1 MLMDHNK
8 KENRG
13 WWFLLLC
20 TLFGAIF
27 FGLLT
32 AVPYSFQK
40 NLIDSLAGDGNV
52 ESFTS
57 QVYAALSIAALPFMI
72 VSISGLVYLTVFRNQ
87 SISRINGLYSW
98 LNNFIRNR
106 WQEIIDLIQALV
118 PNTQERIP
126 FIILLLVIGFAA
138 FFRYA
143 YLWRPMGH
151 DETYTFMAFAS
162 RGLRVVITDYH
173 LPNNHVFHTILV
185 ALSYQLFGDSPAIIR
200 LTAFLAGILI
210 IPATY
215 LVGKIFY
222 GWKIG
227 LVAASILAALPVMI
241 DYSTTARGYT
251 IISLFALIIIGLAA
265 YVKDHRNLIAWFLL
279 VVISCL
285 GLYTN
290 PTMIYPVGMTFTW
303 LFLSGLIKDVNPTYG
318 RKFYLYLVFSIFW
331 IVILTGILYLPIILR
346 SGLQSIIGN
355 DVVEPLS
362 RSDFIESVLPRIK
375 NTWSEWNR
383 ALPPFLSMIAI
394 IGLVASFFLPK
405 LPRNRRIP
413 LILAAFLWITTAL
426 VVQRVAPWP
435 RIWLFLLPFFVIWI
449 AAGTIGLFNLLITK
463 LPKSEFLMRLL
474 LGILIV
480 TPLVAAL
487 VRTYPQYAEKLI
499 SKGEVEQVADFLI
512 DYLQEGDVVV
522 VTSPDTVILKYYLM
536 RNDIDKE
543 FTELVKGKEVNRSI
557 VVVNHAH
564 EQTLQYVLE
573 RRFFLDD
580 VQLDSAEEIY
590 RSRRFILYQLS
601 N

>member
-1 MLMDHNK
+1 MLMDHHK
-8 KENRG
+8 KAKRG

-20 TLFGAIF
+20 TLIGAIF
-27 FGLLT
+27 FGLLV
-32 AVPYSFQK
+32 AFPYSFQK
-40 NLIDSLAGDGNV
+40 NMIDSLAGDGVV

-57 QVYAALSIAALPFMI
+57 QVYTVLRIAALPFMI
-72 VSISGLVYLTVFRNQ
+72 ISISGLVYLIAFKNH
-87 SISRINGLYSW
+87 SIAKIQDIYSW
-98 LNNFIRNR
+98 LNKFIRKS
-106 WQEIIDLIQALV
+106 WQELVDLIQALV
-118 PNTQERIP
+118 PNSQERIP
-126 FIILLLVIGFAA
+126 FIILLIIIGFAI
-138 FFRYA
+138 FFRYP
-143 YLWRPMGH
+143 YMWKPMGH

-185 ALSYQLFGDSPAIIR
+185 NLFYHLFGDSPAVIR
-200 LTAFLAGILI
+200 LTAFIGGILI

-227 LVAASILAALPVMI
+227 LVAASVLAALPVMI
-241 DYSTTARGYT
+241 DYSSTARGYT
-251 IISLFALIIIGLAA
+251 VITLFALIIIALAA

-303 LFLSGLIKDVNPTYG
+303 LFLSGLIKDVNPKYS
-318 RKFYLYLVFSIFW
+318 KKYYIYLVLSIVW
-331 IVILTGILYLPIILR
+331 IVILTGILYLPIILS
-346 SGLQSIIGN
+346 SGLGSIIGN
-355 DVVEPLS
+355 DVVETLS
-362 RSDFIESVLPRIK
+362 WSEFTQSLLPRIK
-375 NTWSEWNR
+375 NTWNEWNR
-383 ALPPFLSMIAI
+383 ALPPFLSLIAI
-394 IGLVASFFLPK
+394 IGLAASFFLPK
-405 LPRNRRIP
+405 LPKNRRVP
-413 LILAAFLWITTAL
+413 LILAAVLWIATAL

-449 AAGTIGLFNLLITK
+449 AAGIIGLFDLLIKK
-463 LPKSEFLMRLL
+463 LPKSEYLMLLL

-480 TPLVAAL
+480 TPLVTAL
-487 VRTYPQYAEKLI
+487 VRTYPQYSEKLF
-499 SKGEVEQVADFLI
+499 SKGEVELVADFLS

-522 VTSPDTVILKYYLM
+522 VTSPDTVVLKYYLA
-536 RNDIDKE
+536 RNNIDKE
-543 FTELVKGKEVNRSI
+543 FTELVKGKDVNRSI
-557 VVVNHAH
+557 VVVNNAH
-564 EQTLQYVLE
+564 EQTLQFVLD
-573 RRFFLDD
+573 RRSFLDD

>member
-1 MLMDHNK
+1 MLMDHHK
-8 KENRG
+8 KAKRG

-20 TLFGAIF
+20 TLIGAIF
-27 FGLLT
+27 FCLLV
-32 AVPYSFQK
+32 AFPYSFQK
-40 NLIDSLAGDGNV
+40 NMIDSLAGDGVV

-57 QVYAALSIAALPFMI
+57 QVYTVLRIAALPFMI
-72 VSISGLVYLTVFRNQ
+72 ISISGLVYLIAFKNH
-87 SISRINGLYSW
+87 SIAKIQDIYSW
-98 LNNFIRNR
+98 LNKFIRKS
-106 WQEIIDLIQALV
+106 WQELVDLIQALV
-118 PNTQERIP
+118 PNSQERIP
-126 FIILLLVIGFAA
+126 FIILLVIIGFAI

-143 YLWRPMGH
+143 YMWKPMGH

-185 ALSYQLFGDSPAIIR
+185 NLFYHLFGDSPAVIR
-200 LTAFLAGILI
+200 LTAFIGGILI
-210 IPATY
+210 IPVTY

-227 LVAASILAALPVMI
+227 LVAASVLAALPVMI
-241 DYSTTARGYT
+241 DYSSTARGYT
-251 IISLFALIIIGLAA
+251 VITLFALIIIALAA

-303 LFLSGLIKDVNPTYG
+303 LFLSGLIKDVNPKYS
-318 RKFYLYLVFSIFW
+318 KKYYIYLVLSIVW
-331 IVILTGILYLPIILR
+331 IVILTGILYLPIILS
-346 SGLQSIIGN
+346 SGLGSIIGN
-355 DVVEPLS
+355 DVVETLS
-362 RSDFIESVLPRIK
+362 WSEFTQSLLPRIK
-375 NTWSEWNR
+375 NTWNEWNR
-383 ALPPFLSMIAI
+383 ALPPFLSLIAI
-394 IGLVASFFLPK
+394 IGLAASFFLPK
-405 LPRNRRIP
+405 LPKNRRVP
-413 LILAAFLWITTAL
+413 LILAAVLWIATAL

-449 AAGTIGLFNLLITK
+449 AAGIFGIFDLLIKK
-463 LPKSEFLMRLL
+463 LPKSEYLMLLL

-480 TPLVAAL
+480 TPLVTAL
-487 VRTYPQYAEKLI
+487 VRTYPQYSEKLF
-499 SKGEVEQVADFLI
+499 SKGEVELVADFLS

-522 VTSPDTVILKYYLM
+522 VTSPDTVVLKYYLA
-536 RNDIDKE
+536 RNNIDKE
-543 FTELVKGKEVNRSI
+543 FTELVKGKDVNRSI
-557 VVVNHAH
+557 VVVNNAH
-564 EQTLQYVLE
+564 EQTLQFVLD
-573 RRFFLDD
+573 RRSFLDD

>member
-1 MLMDHNK
+1 MDHHK
-8 KENRG
+8 KAKRG

-20 TLFGAIF
+20 TLIGAIF
-27 FGLLT
+27 FGLLV
-32 AVPYSFQK
+32 AFPYSFQK
-40 NLIDSLAGDGNV
+40 NMIDSLAGDGVV

-57 QVYAALSIAALPFMI
+57 QVYTVLRIAALPFMI
-72 VSISGLVYLTVFRNQ
+72 ISISGLVYLIAFKNH
-87 SISRINGLYSW
+87 SIAKIQDLYSW
-98 LNNFIRNR
+98 LNKFIRKS
-106 WQEIIDLIQALV
+106 WQELVDLIQALV
-118 PNTQERIP
+118 PNSQERIP
-126 FIILLLVIGFAA
+126 FIILLIIIGFAI

-143 YLWRPMGH
+143 YMWKPMGH

-185 ALSYQLFGDSPAIIR
+185 NLFYHLFGDSPAVIR
-200 LTAFLAGILI
+200 LTAFIGGILI

-227 LVAASILAALPVMI
+227 LVAASVLAALPVMI
-241 DYSTTARGYT
+241 DYSSTARGYT
-251 IISLFALIIIGLAA
+251 VITLFALIIIALAA

-303 LFLSGLIKDVNPTYG
+303 LFLSGLIKDVNPKYS
-318 RKFYLYLVFSIFW
+318 KKYYIYLVLSIVW
-331 IVILTGILYLPIILR
+331 IVILTGILYLPIILS
-346 SGLQSIIGN
+346 SGLGSIIGN
-355 DVVEPLS
+355 DVVETLS
-362 RSDFIESVLPRIK
+362 WSEFTQSLLPRIK
-375 NTWSEWNR
+375 NTWNEWNR
-383 ALPPFLSMIAI
+383 ALPPFLSLIAI
-394 IGLVASFFLPK
+394 IGLAASFFLPK
-405 LPRNRRIP
+405 LPKNRRVP
-413 LILAAFLWITTAL
+413 LILAAVLWIATAL

-449 AAGTIGLFNLLITK
+449 AAGIIGLFDLLIKK
-463 LPKSEFLMRLL
+463 LPKSEYLMLLL

-480 TPLVAAL
+480 TPLVTAL
-487 VRTYPQYAEKLI
+487 VRTYPQYSEKLF
-499 SKGEVEQVADFLI
+499 SKGEVELVADFLS

-522 VTSPDTVILKYYLM
+522 VTSPDTVVLKYYLA
-536 RNDIDKE
+536 RNNIDKE
-543 FTELVKGKEVNRSI
+543 FTELVKGKDVNRSI
-557 VVVNHAH
+557 VVVNNAH
-564 EQTLQYVLE
+564 EQTLQFVLD
-573 RRFFLDD
+573 RRSFLDD

>member
-1 MLMDHNK
+1 
-8 KENRG
+8 
-13 WWFLLLC
+13 
-20 TLFGAIF
+20 
-27 FGLLT
+27 
-32 AVPYSFQK
+32 
-40 NLIDSLAGDGNV
+40 
-52 ESFTS
+52 
-57 QVYAALSIAALPFMI
+57 
-72 VSISGLVYLTVFRNQ
+72 
-87 SISRINGLYSW
+87 
-98 LNNFIRNR
+98 
-106 WQEIIDLIQALV
+106 
-118 PNTQERIP
+118 
-126 FIILLLVIGFAA
+126 
-138 FFRYA
+138 
-143 YLWRPMGH
+143 
-151 DETYTFMAFAS
+151 
-162 RGLRVVITDYH
+162 
-173 LPNNHVFHTILV
+173 
-185 ALSYQLFGDSPAIIR
+185 
-200 LTAFLAGILI
+200 
-210 IPATY
+210 
-215 LVGKIFY
+215 
-222 GWKIG
+222 
-227 LVAASILAALPVMI
+227 
-241 DYSTTARGYT
+241 
-251 IISLFALIIIGLAA
+251 
-265 YVKDHRNLIAWFLL
+265 
-279 VVISCL
+279 
-285 GLYTN
+285 
-290 PTMIYPVGMTFTW
+290 
-303 LFLSGLIKDVNPTYG
+303 LSGLIKDVNPTYG

-449 AAGTIGLFNLLITK
+449 AAGIIGLFNLLITK

-522 VTSPDTVILKYYLM
+522 VTSPDAVILKYYMM

-564 EQTLQYVLE
+564 DQTLQYVLE

>member
-1 MLMDHNK
+1 MDHHK
-8 KENRG
+8 KAKRG

-27 FGLLT
+27 FGLLV
-32 AVPYSFQK
+32 AFPYSFQK
-40 NLIDSLAGDGNV
+40 NMIDSLAGDGVV

-57 QVYAALSIAALPFMI
+57 QVYTVLRIAALPFMI
-72 VSISGLVYLTVFRNQ
+72 ISISGLVYLIAIKNH
-87 SISRINGLYSW
+87 SIAKIQDLYSW
-98 LNNFIRNR
+98 LNKFIRKL
-106 WQEIIDLIQALV
+106 WQDLVDLIQALV
-118 PNTQERIP
+118 PNSQERIP
-126 FIILLLVIGFAA
+126 FIILLIIIGFAI

-143 YLWRPMGH
+143 YMWKPMGH

-185 ALSYQLFGDSPAIIR
+185 NLFYHLFGDSPAVIR
-200 LTAFLAGILI
+200 LTAFIGGILI

-227 LVAASILAALPVMI
+227 LVAASVLAALPVMI
-241 DYSTTARGYT
+241 DYSSTARGYT
-251 IISLFALIIIGLAA
+251 VITLFALIIIALAA

-303 LFLSGLIKDVNPTYG
+303 LFLSGLIKDVNPKYS
-318 RKFYLYLVFSIFW
+318 KKYYIYLVLSIVW
-331 IVILTGILYLPIILR
+331 IVILTGILYLPIILS
-346 SGLQSIIGN
+346 SGLGSIIGN
-355 DVVEPLS
+355 DVVETLS
-362 RSDFIESVLPRIK
+362 WSEFTQSLLPRIK
-375 NTWSEWNR
+375 NTWNEWNR
-383 ALPPFLSMIAI
+383 ALPPFLSLIAI
-394 IGLVASFFLPK
+394 IGLAASFFLPK
-405 LPRNRRIP
+405 LPKNRRVP
-413 LILAAFLWITTAL
+413 LILAAVLWIATAL

-449 AAGTIGLFNLLITK
+449 AAGIIGLFDLLIKK
-463 LPKSEFLMRLL
+463 LPKSEYLMLLL

-480 TPLVAAL
+480 TPLVTAL
-487 VRTYPQYAEKLI
+487 VRTYPQYSEKLF
-499 SKGEVEQVADFLI
+499 SKGEVELVADFLS

-522 VTSPDTVILKYYLM
+522 VTSPDTVVLKYYLA
-536 RNDIDKE
+536 RNNIDKE
-543 FTELVKGKEVNRSI
+543 FTELVKGKDVNRSI
-557 VVVNHAH
+557 VVVNNAH
-564 EQTLQYVLE
+564 EQTLQFVLD
-573 RRFFLDD
+573 RRSFLDD

>member
-1 MLMDHNK
+1 M
-8 KENRG
+8 
-13 WWFLLLC
+13 
-20 TLFGAIF
+20 
-27 FGLLT
+27 
-32 AVPYSFQK
+32 
-40 NLIDSLAGDGNV
+40 IDSLAGDGVV

-57 QVYAALSIAALPFMI
+57 QVYTVLRIAALPFMI
-72 VSISGLVYLTVFRNQ
+72 ISISGLVYLIAFKNH
-87 SISRINGLYSW
+87 SIAKIQDLYSW
-98 LNNFIRNR
+98 LNKFIRKS
-106 WQEIIDLIQALV
+106 WQELVDLIQALV
-118 PNTQERIP
+118 PNSQERIP
-126 FIILLLVIGFAA
+126 FIILLIIIGFAI

-143 YLWRPMGH
+143 YMWKPMGH

-185 ALSYQLFGDSPAIIR
+185 NLFYHLFGDSPAVIR
-200 LTAFLAGILI
+200 LTAFIGGILI

-227 LVAASILAALPVMI
+227 LVAASVLAALPVMI
-241 DYSTTARGYT
+241 DYSSTARGYT
-251 IISLFALIIIGLAA
+251 VITLFALIIIALAA

-303 LFLSGLIKDVNPTYG
+303 LFLSGLIKDVNPKYS
-318 RKFYLYLVFSIFW
+318 KKYYIYLVLSIVW
-331 IVILTGILYLPIILR
+331 IVILTGILYLPIILS
-346 SGLQSIIGN
+346 SGLGSIIGN
-355 DVVEPLS
+355 DVVETLS
-362 RSDFIESVLPRIK
+362 WSEFTQSLLPRIK
-375 NTWSEWNR
+375 NTWNEWNR
-383 ALPPFLSMIAI
+383 ALPPFLSLIAI
-394 IGLVASFFLPK
+394 IGLAASFFLPK
-405 LPRNRRIP
+405 LPKNRRVP
-413 LILAAFLWITTAL
+413 LILAAVLWIATAL

-449 AAGTIGLFNLLITK
+449 AAGIIGLFDLLIKK
-463 LPKSEFLMRLL
+463 LPKSEYLMLLL

-480 TPLVAAL
+480 TPLVTAL
-487 VRTYPQYAEKLI
+487 VRTYPQYSEKLF
-499 SKGEVEQVADFLI
+499 SKGEVELVADFLS

-522 VTSPDTVILKYYLM
+522 VTSPDTVVLKYYLA
-536 RNDIDKE
+536 RNNIDKE
-543 FTELVKGKEVNRSI
+543 FTELVKGKDVNRSI
-557 VVVNHAH
+557 VVVNNAH
-564 EQTLQYVLE
+564 EQTLQFVLD
-573 RRFFLDD
+573 RRSFLDD

>member
-1 MLMDHNK
+1 MLMDHHK
-8 KENRG
+8 KAKRG

-20 TLFGAIF
+20 TLIGAIF
-27 FGLLT
+27 FGLLV
-32 AVPYSFQK
+32 AFPYSFQK
-40 NLIDSLAGDGNV
+40 NMIDSLAGDGLV

-57 QVYAALSIAALPFMI
+57 QVYTVLRIAALPFMI
-72 VSISGLVYLTVFRNQ
+72 ISISGLVYLIAFKNH
-87 SISRINGLYSW
+87 SIAKIQDLYSW
-98 LNNFIRNR
+98 LNRFIRKS
-106 WQEIIDLIQALV
+106 WQELVDLIQALV
-118 PNTQERIP
+118 PNLQERIP
-126 FIILLLVIGFAA
+126 FIILLIIIGFAI

-143 YLWRPMGH
+143 YMWKPMGH

-185 ALSYQLFGDSPAIIR
+185 NLFYHLFGDSPAVIR
-200 LTAFLAGILI
+200 LTAFVGGILI

-227 LVAASILAALPVMI
+227 LVAASVLAALPVMI
-241 DYSTTARGYT
+241 DYSSTARGYT
-251 IISLFALIIIGLAA
+251 VITLFALIIIALAA

-303 LFLSGLIKDVNPTYG
+303 LFLSGLIKDVNPKYS
-318 RKFYLYLVFSIFW
+318 KKYYIYLVLSIVW
-331 IVILTGILYLPIILR
+331 ILILTGILYLPIILS
-346 SGLQSIIGN
+346 SGLGSIIGN
-355 DVVEPLS
+355 DVVETLS
-362 RSDFIESVLPRIK
+362 WSEFTQSLLPRIK
-375 NTWSEWNR
+375 NTWNEWNR
-383 ALPPFLSMIAI
+383 ALPPFLSLIAI
-394 IGLVASFFLPK
+394 IGLAASFFLPK
-405 LPRNRRIP
+405 LPKNRRVP
-413 LILAAFLWITTAL
+413 LILAAVLWIATAL

-449 AAGTIGLFNLLITK
+449 AAGIIGLFDLLIKK
-463 LPKSEFLMRLL
+463 LPKSEYLIMLL

-480 TPLVAAL
+480 TPLVTAL
-487 VRTYPQYAEKLI
+487 VRTYPQYSEKLF
-499 SKGEVEQVADFLI
+499 SKGEVELVADFLS

-522 VTSPDTVILKYYLM
+522 VTSPDTVVLKYYLA
-536 RNDIDKE
+536 RNNIDKE
-543 FTELVKGKEVNRSI
+543 FTELVKGKDVNRSI
-557 VVVNHAH
+557 VVVNNAH
-564 EQTLQYVLE
+564 EQTLQFVLE
-573 RRFFLDD
+573 RRSFLDD
-580 VQLDSAEEIY
+580 VQLDTAEEIY

>member
-1 MLMDHNK
+1 MDHHK
-8 KENRG
+8 KAKRG

-20 TLFGAIF
+20 TLIGAIF
-27 FGLLT
+27 FGLLV
-32 AVPYSFQK
+32 AFPYSFQK
-40 NLIDSLAGDGNV
+40 NMIDSLAGDGVV

-57 QVYAALSIAALPFMI
+57 QVYTVLRIAALPFMI
-72 VSISGLVYLTVFRNQ
+72 ISISGLVYLIAFKNH
-87 SISRINGLYSW
+87 SIAKIQDLYSW
-98 LNNFIRNR
+98 LNKFIRKS
-106 WQEIIDLIQALV
+106 WQELVDLIQALV
-118 PNTQERIP
+118 PNSQERIP
-126 FIILLLVIGFAA
+126 FIILLIIIGFAI

-143 YLWRPMGH
+143 YMWKPMGH

-185 ALSYQLFGDSPAIIR
+185 NLFYHLFGDSPAVIR
-200 LTAFLAGILI
+200 LTAFIGGILI

-227 LVAASILAALPVMI
+227 LVAASVLAALPVMI
-241 DYSTTARGYT
+241 DYSSTARGYT
-251 IISLFALIIIGLAA
+251 VITLFALIIIALAA

-303 LFLSGLIKDVNPTYG
+303 LFLSGLIKDVNPKYS
-318 RKFYLYLVFSIFW
+318 KKYYIYLVLSIVW
-331 IVILTGILYLPIILR
+331 IVILTGILYLPIILS
-346 SGLQSIIGN
+346 SGLGSIIGN
-355 DVVEPLS
+355 DVVETLS
-362 RSDFIESVLPRIK
+362 WSEFTQSLLPRIK
-375 NTWSEWNR
+375 NTWNEWNR
-383 ALPPFLSMIAI
+383 ALPPFLSLIAI
-394 IGLVASFFLPK
+394 IGLAASFFLPK
-405 LPRNRRIP
+405 LPKNRRVP
-413 LILAAFLWITTAL
+413 LILAAVLWIATAL

-449 AAGTIGLFNLLITK
+449 AAGIIGLFDLLIKK
-463 LPKSEFLMRLL
+463 LPKSEYLMLLL

-487 VRTYPQYAEKLI
+487 VRTYPQYSEKLF
-499 SKGEVEQVADFLI
+499 SKGEVELVADFLS

-522 VTSPDTVILKYYLM
+522 VTSPDTVVLKYYLA
-536 RNDIDKE
+536 RNNIDKE
-543 FTELVKGKEVNRSI
+543 FTELVKGKDVNRSI
-557 VVVNHAH
+557 VVVNNAH
-564 EQTLQYVLE
+564 EQTLQFVLD
-573 RRFFLDD
+573 RRSFLDD

>member
-1 MLMDHNK
+1 
-8 KENRG
+8 
-13 WWFLLLC
+13 
-20 TLFGAIF
+20 
-27 FGLLT
+27 
-32 AVPYSFQK
+32 
-40 NLIDSLAGDGNV
+40 
-52 ESFTS
+52 
-57 QVYAALSIAALPFMI
+57 
-72 VSISGLVYLTVFRNQ
+72 
-87 SISRINGLYSW
+87 
-98 LNNFIRNR
+98 
-106 WQEIIDLIQALV
+106 
-118 PNTQERIP
+118 
-126 FIILLLVIGFAA
+126 
-138 FFRYA
+138 
-143 YLWRPMGH
+143 MGH

-251 IISLFALIIIGLAA
+251 IISFFALIIIGLAA

-449 AAGTIGLFNLLITK
+449 AAGIIGLFNLLITK